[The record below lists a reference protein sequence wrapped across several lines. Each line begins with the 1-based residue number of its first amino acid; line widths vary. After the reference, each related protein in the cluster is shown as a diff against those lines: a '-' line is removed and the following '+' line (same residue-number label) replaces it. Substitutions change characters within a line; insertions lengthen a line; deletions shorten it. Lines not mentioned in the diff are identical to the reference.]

1 MSPTKSTN
9 QPLESAESRLE
20 ALDNIAGASGIPVR
34 LLKLI
39 SLVVDHWKEEKT
51 IEDIH
56 SLTDAEL
63 LRSLA
68 ISGGLFASLNTR
80 ETRKI
85 SRRAVSK
92 IEFFERLKEF
102 GGVLKSKGVTD
113 ALGISRQSVS
123 NHLSKKK
130 LIAFQVGHD
139 NYFPAF
145 QFLDN
150 EKLPH
155 LEEILGLLNV
165 TGAETI
171 CTFFLNPIAVENGR
185 YELPYAL
192 LKNGATE
199 KQLEAIRREAALF
212 MTGTPS

>member
-9 QPLESAESRLE
+9 QPLESIE
-20 ALDNIAGASGIPVR
+20 AHLDNIAGASGIPVR
-34 LLKLI
+34 ILKLV
-39 SLVVDHWKEEKT
+39 SSVVNQWKEDRT
-51 IEDIH
+51 IDDIH
-56 SLTDAEL
+56 ALTDAEL

-68 ISGGLFASLNTR
+68 ISGALFNSLNTR
-80 ETRKI
+80 ETRKLN
-85 SRRAVSK
+85 RRAVSK
-92 IEFFERLKEF
+92 IEFFEKLKEF
-102 GGVLKSKGVTD
+102 GGVIKSKGVTD
-113 ALGISRQSVS
+113 ALGLSRQSVN

-145 QFLDN
+145 QFLGND
-150 EKLPH
+150 KLPH
-155 LEEILGLLNV
+155 LEEILGLLNA

-185 YELPYAL
+185 YKLPYVL
-192 LKNGATE
+192 LKDGATE
-199 KQLEAIRREAALF
+199 EQLEAIRREAALF